1 MQFRKMDEDIKNLTK
16 KNHNLTFHKK
26 AKTAG
31 KENSCKL
38 MVIEEIDCYNKKHS
52 YRLMLSV

>member
-1 MQFRKMDEDIKNLTK
+1 MDEDIKNLTK
-16 KNHNLTFHKK
+16 KNHNLSFHKK
-26 AKTAG
+26 VKTAG

-52 YRLMLSV
+52 YRLMLSFG